1 MAMEKYSLLIGYQN
15 EEKYRAAF
23 NYLAIKTFNLSFE
36 KWYQS
41 GYWREKYI
49 PYTLFDGERA
59 IANVSVNIMDFNV
72 LGQQQR
78 YIQLGTI
85 MTDEDYRKNNLS
97 QFLME
102 KVLEEWSTKC
112 QFIYLYAN
120 GTVLDI
126 YPKFGFCAVKEYAYS
141 KQVEKKKELG
151 DFEKLNMDLSSSRE
165 LLYEYA
171 KNTQVFGKISMKE
184 NADLVMFYCI
194 TVMSENV
201 YYSKSVDI
209 IVVAEFNDY
218 QLHLLDVFGK
228 VNCKLDLIIDFLIDE
243 QDEVLLGFTPEDPS
257 TYETREIAGDDILF
271 IQKDKTKL
279 FDVNKIMFPLL
290 SHA

>member
-1 MAMEKYSLLIGYQN
+1 MEKYSLLIGYQN

-49 PYTLFDGERA
+49 PYTLYDGERA